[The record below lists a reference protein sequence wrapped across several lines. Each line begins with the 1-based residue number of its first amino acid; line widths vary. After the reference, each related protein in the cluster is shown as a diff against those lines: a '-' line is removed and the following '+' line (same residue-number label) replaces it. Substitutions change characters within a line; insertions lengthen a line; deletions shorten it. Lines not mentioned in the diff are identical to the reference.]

1 MKHVSVAEFLA
12 SQGKK
17 KATKKRKPIPTLSVI
32 RARAEAYDY
41 EPDDPENPG
50 LLAAFFYMPT
60 ELCRRQNEKFG
71 TKRWQA
77 KSDRVK
83 CFRYMLQQM
92 SRPWPK
98 PLDGRPH
105 VRCTRYSSVEP
116 DKFSDWAKVPVDC
129 LCRKTERAKHRLGII
144 YDDAPKH
151 AEIEQLWR
159 KAKPGESFVLIE
171 VFEVKP

>member
-12 SQGKK
+12 SRGKK
-17 KATKKRKPIPTLSVI
+17 KAPKKRKKIPTLREIQI
-32 RARAEAYDY
+32 RAQSYPY
-41 EPDDPENPG
+41 GPDDSPSGPG
-50 LLAAFFYMPT
+50 ELLAFFYLPT
-60 ELCRRQNEKFG
+60 ELCKRQNEKFG
-71 TKRWQA
+71 AERWQA

-83 CFRYMLQQM
+83 CFRYMLPQLARIY
-92 SRPWPK
+92 SAPAT
-98 PLDGRPH
+98 GRPL

-171 VFEVKP
+171 VWGNQ